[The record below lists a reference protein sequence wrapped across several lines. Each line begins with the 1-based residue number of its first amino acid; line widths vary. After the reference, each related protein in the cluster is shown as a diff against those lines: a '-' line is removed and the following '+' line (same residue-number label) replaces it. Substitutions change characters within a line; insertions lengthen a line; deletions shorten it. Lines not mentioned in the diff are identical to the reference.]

1 MHAARQKIFLK
12 FIKNKTPIIFWD
24 EKGKFEEVAMNSPI
38 YKKSP
43 KHNKFPKNLRISIEQ
58 ATQIVTL
65 IYTMKLTKSDY
76 DP

>member
-1 MHAARQKIFLK
+1 
-12 FIKNKTPIIFWD
+12 
-24 EKGKFEEVAMNSPI
+24 MNSPI